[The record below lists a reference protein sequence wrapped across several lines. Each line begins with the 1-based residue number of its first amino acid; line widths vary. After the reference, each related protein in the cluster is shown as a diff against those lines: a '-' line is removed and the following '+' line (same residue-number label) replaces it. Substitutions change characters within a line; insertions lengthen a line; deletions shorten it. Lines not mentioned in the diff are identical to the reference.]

1 MRRNTFSHRI
11 VNSSINLSET
21 LVQPPSVN
29 CFKSCLDKHLCE
41 GQTYPST
48 LRIIGIQVK
57 SAKCFTPTAL
67 WIALARGSTVERKVN
82 RVTNNPQV
90 RPCRLPF
97 SYNTRRNVAYHPH
110 IVWIH
115 ASGGRIQLALWIRHQ
130 FEMNMY
136 YYAWKIK
143 PHFRLNLGQKSYLR
157 TVTWQHPIKKN
168 KIVQNIIFDL
178 IFRSL

>member
-1 MRRNTFSHRI
+1 MQIRHLLQEAQKIYFKCLEYQLFKKLCRLDMIRNTFSHRI
-11 VNSSINLSET
+11 VNSSINLPET

-41 GQTYPST
+41 GQTHPST
-48 LRIIGIQVK
+48 LRVIGIQVK

-115 ASGGRIQLALWIRHQ
+115 ASGGIIQLALWIRHQ

-136 YYAWKIK
+136 YYAC
-143 PHFRLNLGQKSYLR
+143 
-157 TVTWQHPIKKN
+157 KN
-168 KIVQNIIFDL
+168 
-178 IFRSL
+178 